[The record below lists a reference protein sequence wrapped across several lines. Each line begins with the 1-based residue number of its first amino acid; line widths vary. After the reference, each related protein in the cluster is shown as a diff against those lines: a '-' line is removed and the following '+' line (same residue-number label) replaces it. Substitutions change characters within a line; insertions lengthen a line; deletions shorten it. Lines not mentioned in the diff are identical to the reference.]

1 MKTETTTTNQSLDLA
16 KYAAQAAVLA
26 KIAKKEADEAFK
38 RAQEEAIAALTESGQ
53 DSVELPDGTV
63 VTVVRSDGRLVV
75 DVEALADEVSAKV
88 LDKVTKR
95 SVDLDAF
102 KGAVE
107 CELIGKDIAEKVTS
121 LSPVSDSLRITAK
134 AKKPSAK

>member
-1 MKTETTTTNQSLDLA
+1 MKTDTTNTNQTIDLA

-38 RAQEEAIAALTESGQ
+38 RAQEEAIAALTASGQ

-63 VTVVRSDGRLVV
+63 VTVVRSEGRLVV

-88 LDKVTKR
+88 LDAVTKR

-107 CELIGKDIAEKVTS
+107 CGTIGKEVADKVTS
-121 LSPVSDSLRITAK
+121 LSPVADSLRVTAK
-134 AKKPSAK
+134 AKKPAAK

>member
-1 MKTETTTTNQSLDLA
+1 MTQTHTTSTQSLDLA

-38 RAQEEAIAALTESGQ
+38 RAQEEAINALAESGQ

-63 VTVVRSDGRLVV
+63 VTIVRSDGRLVV
-75 DVEALADEVSAKV
+75 NVEALADEVSAKV
-88 LDKVTKR
+88 LDNVTKR

-107 CELIGKDIAEKVTS
+107 CGTISKEVADKVTS
-121 LSPVSDSLRITAK
+121 LSPVADSLRITAK